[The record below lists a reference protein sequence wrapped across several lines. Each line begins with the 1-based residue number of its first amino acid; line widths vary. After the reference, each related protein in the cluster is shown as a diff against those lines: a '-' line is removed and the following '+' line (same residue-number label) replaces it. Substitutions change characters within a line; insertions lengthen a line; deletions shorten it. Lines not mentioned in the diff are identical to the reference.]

1 MKITNYGWSTSL
13 HGDGFERLAVAW
25 TASVAAV
32 GGWSHTAKLP
42 GQPDHVT
49 GTSDPL

>member
-1 MKITNYGWSTSL
+1 MAGGKQRPGL
-13 HGDGFERLAVAW
+13 HADVFERLAVAW